1 MVEGSRLSHW
11 SVKVRVRKY
20 RELTQYISYVRY
32 MLQLKR
38 KIYEI
43 LKEDFAVIQNQ
54 YSRLQKFWYIV
65 VLHSSQ

>member
-11 SVKVRVRKY
+11 SVKVPVRKY
-20 RELTQYISYVRY
+20 RQLTQYISYVRY

-38 KIYEI
+38 QIYEI
-43 LKEDFAVIQNQ
+43 LKEDVAVIQNQ